1 MILEEVEH
9 LNDRIMSGERPT
21 TELLR
26 IREGSVPKD
35 DEQFVQALSDLWN
48 NTLRIDGLYPKLDAA
63 KAIIDIAWAGDS
75 SYPVHTSEGL
85 IYDSL
90 TRDEREVLFAYIAN
104 CIGEERAS
112 VAGSALAEFADD
124 LLGDGPTV

>member
-1 MILEEVEH
+1 MTLEEIEQ
-9 LNDRIMSGERPT
+9 LNGRIVSGERPT
-21 TELLR
+21 SELLHL
-26 IREGSVPKD
+26 REVSVPKD

-48 NTLRIDGLYPKLDAA
+48 NTLRIDGLYPKFDAA

-75 SYPVHTSEGL
+75 SYPVHTNEGL

-90 TRDEREVLFAYIAN
+90 TRDEREVLYGYIAN